1 MSIIKYVLLFVTL
14 DIVFCLNRPTLYGI
28 SSRHHCHA
36 FHKVELPRLPVS
48 PLLATPNMDNPM
60 GESDEDESDELNAL
74 FDQIKDMNPEDVPED
89 ISNAINERIT
99 KDAPADWK
107 IRLRLM
113 GFNPITIAGYALAAV
128 ILTCNTVFG
137 TGWAGDLLG
146 MNEVI
151 VEDRTVTIQPRVGA
165 NGKFNNNFDGLQ
177 RSEVQTIELN
187 SKDNLL

>member
-1 MSIIKYVLLFVTL
+1 
-14 DIVFCLNRPTLYGI
+14 
-28 SSRHHCHA
+28 
-36 FHKVELPRLPVS
+36 
-48 PLLATPNMDNPM
+48 MDNPM